1 MKVLKINRIRVWNPH
16 SARVSERWFWKSEAL
31 IGSDR
36 KCGIRIH
43 ELQGLMA
50 RIDFDQKEIIYIDS
64 GKIENLKVG
73 ELFQIGT
80 YVFQWSELDLS
91 KTISLGTL
99 VSIVSIFAFSIL
111 LLIWNSRR
119 VEQCGHDAFQL
130 THGPWKKSSPITG
143 QLFEKRIDFRRALD
157 EKSWLKA
164 LAELNSIREMI
175 SSPQVPKACLPASA
189 FEKLELEFAE
199 KIIRDY
205 LSKNEL
211 ERAANELKKI
221 GHLNGADGW
230 NRLRK
235 IVLNNARSVYLKG
248 YRMDDESSDEAQG
261 LMDNAE
267 SVCLAL
273 SLSSRCFLQQTS
285 HQRVPSLE
293 RPSLE

>member
-1 MKVLKINRIRVWNPH
+1 MKFLKINRIRVWNPH
-16 SARVSERWFWKSEAL
+16 TARVSERWFWKSEAL

-36 KCGIRIH
+36 KCGVRIR

-50 RIDFDQKEIIYIDS
+50 RIDFGQKEIIYINS
-64 GKIENLKVG
+64 GKIEKLKVG
-73 ELFQIGT
+73 ELFQIEA

-91 KTISLGTL
+91 RAMTFGTL
-99 VSIVSIFAFSIL
+99 VSIASIIIFLIL
-111 LLIWNSRR
+111 LFVWKSHRA
-119 VEQCGHDAFQL
+119 EQCSHDAFQR

-143 QLFEKRIDFRRALD
+143 QLFERRIDFRKALD

-164 LAELNSIREMI
+164 LAELNSIREMTY
-175 SSPQVPKACLPASA
+175 SQELPKTCLPATA

-199 KIIRDY
+199 GIIRDY

-221 GHLNGADGW
+221 GHLSGADGW
-230 NRLRK
+230 NRLQK
-235 IVLNNARSVYLKG
+235 IVLKNARSVYLKG
-248 YRMDDESSDEAQG
+248 YRMDDEVSEDAQG
-261 LMDNAE
+261 LMDSAE

-293 RPSLE
+293 RQSLE